1 MKALQAL
8 HLVGFTHN
16 DVKPSNIMIDFAKD
30 GQVKATLIDFGFAK
44 KFVDSNNNHIEQSEI
59 DMFQGN
65 LVYSSYSQM
74 NFENTSRK
82 DDLISIF
89 YLLATMMNGN
99 KFPCTP
105 SGFDPLKDNSD
116 CSTQTKFFTLKDIKN
131 KCNLVMM
138 AQNLTNLSKQVK
150 SQSSL

>member
-1 MKALQAL
+1 MPQYQCDLEKYINLSKNGKVPPLSLAQILEITSQVMKALQAL

-16 DVKPSNIMIDFAKD
+16 DVKPSNIMIDFAKN

-74 NFENTSRK
+74 NFESTSRK

-89 YLLATMMNGN
+89 YLLATMMNSN
-99 KFPCTP
+99 KFPCSP
-105 SGFDPLKDNSD
+105 SGFDPLKENSD
-116 CSTQTKFFTLKDIKN
+116 CST
-131 KCNLVMM
+131 
-138 AQNLTNLSKQVK
+138 
-150 SQSSL
+150 